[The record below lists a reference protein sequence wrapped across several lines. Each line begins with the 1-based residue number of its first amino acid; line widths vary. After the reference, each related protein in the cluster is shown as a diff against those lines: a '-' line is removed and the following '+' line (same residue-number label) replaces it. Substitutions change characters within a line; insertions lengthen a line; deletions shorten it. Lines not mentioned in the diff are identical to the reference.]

1 MNKISLDNKGNVAVT
16 RAAASTILAVPTP
29 QISAP
34 IPSSGMSMNQLLANY
49 RAIIR
54 AHAVYYPV
62 AFQFIRLLGRGRQG
76 VVYLG
81 LRQGARGCTTE
92 HAIKVFNPDLYR
104 QPEEYWTDMGRI
116 ATQIAK
122 LHAIQS
128 PNLVSGYSYEETYG
142 IGYAQ
147 MEAID
152 GMDLRRFV
160 NPKQI
165 NIARSR
171 CTPEE
176 WARFNDR
183 IFHEDGN
190 RYSLQP
196 AAVVHIL
203 RRVLRGLERLNS
215 MNFLHCDIKPS
226 NIMIDRLGYVK
237 VIDFGRAIFAGERVT
252 FLLGSPMYMAP
263 EIHRREPGG
272 FASDFFSLG
281 LVGLELL
288 RGEPLTND
296 ADTDENSLLQT
307 KMKLPELLSG
317 LLPKHV
323 RRRRTL
329 SRIMRRLLEPNPA
342 NRYGSAEEAEAGDD
356 GLIVVDKQ
364 LLKEGEEAE
373 YRREFSDYLAKLI
386 DPKTQRVETEEENQ
400 HSESS
405 EVLTS

>member
-1 MNKISLDNKGNVAVT
+1 
-16 RAAASTILAVPTP
+16 
-29 QISAP
+29 
-34 IPSSGMSMNQLLANY
+34 
-49 RAIIR
+49 
-54 AHAVYYPV
+54 
-62 AFQFIRLLGRGRQG
+62 
-76 VVYLG
+76 
-81 LRQGARGCTTE
+81 
-92 HAIKVFNPDLYR
+92 
-104 QPEEYWTDMGRI
+104 
-116 ATQIAK
+116 
-122 LHAIQS
+122 
-128 PNLVSGYSYEETYG
+128 
-142 IGYAQ
+142 
-147 MEAID
+147 
-152 GMDLRRFV
+152 
-160 NPKQI
+160 
-165 NIARSR
+165 
-171 CTPEE
+171 
-176 WARFNDR
+176 
-183 IFHEDGN
+183 
-190 RYSLQP
+190 
-196 AAVVHIL
+196 
-203 RRVLRGLERLNS
+203 

-272 FASDFFSLG
+272 FPSDFFSLG

-296 ADTDENSLLQT
+296 ADTDEKSLLQT
-307 KMKLPELLSG
+307 KMNLPELLSG

-386 DPKTQRVETEEENQ
+386 DPKTQRVETEEEDQ